1 VWLLQLEYDRRLE
14 RHELF
19 HADLDAICPYTFGF
33 HSG

>member
-19 HADLDAICPYTFGF
+19 HVRLDAIRPYTFGL